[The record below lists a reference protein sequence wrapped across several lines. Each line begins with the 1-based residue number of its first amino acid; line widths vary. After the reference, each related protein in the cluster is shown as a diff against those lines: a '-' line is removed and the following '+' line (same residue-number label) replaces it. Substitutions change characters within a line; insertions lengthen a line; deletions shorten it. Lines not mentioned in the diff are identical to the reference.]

1 MEDKKDRL
9 KRALSGADV
18 VNINI
23 INTHI
28 TDDKA
33 GGVVIRLVS
42 GIPENDDI
50 IERLRKAL

>member
-9 KRALSGADV
+9 KRALLGADV
-18 VNINI
+18 VNISI

-33 GGVVIRLVS
+33 GGVIIRLVS

>member
-50 IERLRKAL
+50 IEKLRNAL